1 MVNFSDQTRTG
12 AFMAVWPVT
21 ISVAQYVVFLLN
33 LRDIFLKKII
43 TPGLY
48 LGVDWKNECLL
59 NYNGSVLDTGQNW
72 VLTVLLY
79 F

>member
-33 LRDIFLKKII
+33 YEIIFFLII

-79 F
+79 R